1 MRFPG
6 GAVGNFYHFGK
17 SGYGFDFAEI
27 DQYHDGKVP
36 KRARGLENSRI
47 KKNQHQ
53 DYIDDFIQLA
63 QETNSKAVLVAN
75 LFVDNNDILL
85 MIEKLVTNNIEVVG
99 VELGSELSNRSYFT
113 KGYTIEDYIVSAKR
127 CSKKIKDKYPNLKT
141 AVVVAPLGK
150 RKGHR
155 HNVWNEKL
163 SKLDFYDA
171 IIIHSY
177 AKVINGKDKEG
188 QMVFEEAEGKNKTEA
203 FEIYKNRAID
213 YLTNEYPKQVQ
224 EYVRI
229 FNKPIWVTEWN
240 LQMSKTTGNTLLQS
254 LFVANYLLEL
264 LSSPDLKNNF
274 TFSFSSNK
282 KLGILGGV
290 AAAIAIIV
298 IVGFTAINTPIDST
312 VSSTAS
318 NPLLVNIDQTTYQRA
333 DIISISGDTNSY
345 TKSVELSIE
354 NTNGVKIWKEI
365 INPKND
371 GQFSTL
377 IIAGGGGWENNGVY
391 TLKAVQDDLASE
403 IEFKIIA

>member
-1 MRFPG
+1 LTFITDLDDLIRHHHG
-6 GAVGNFYHFGK
+6 DVKKLREIRDTIRHDNFITTEDKNYVESLITIH
-17 SGYGFDFAEI
+17 
-27 DQYHDGKVP
+27 
-36 KRARGLENSRI
+36 L
-47 KKNQHQ
+47 KNQPL
-53 DYIDDFIQLA
+53 DK
-63 QETNSKAVLVAN
+63 S
-75 LFVDNNDILL
+75 
-85 MIEKLVTNNIEVVG
+85 
-99 VELGSELSNRSYFT
+99 
-113 KGYTIEDYIVSAKR
+113 VSRKQPDT
-127 CSKKIKDKYPNLKT
+127 KIKL
-141 AVVVAPLGK
+141 
-150 RKGHR
+150 
-155 HNVWNEKL
+155 
-163 SKLDFYDA
+163 
-171 IIIHSY
+171 
-177 AKVINGKDKEG
+177 
-188 QMVFEEAEGKNKTEA
+188 Q
-203 FEIYKNRAID
+203 
-213 YLTNEYPKQVQ
+213 PK
-224 EYVRI
+224 
-229 FNKPIWVTEWN
+229 PT
-240 LQMSKTTGNTLLQS
+240 
-254 LFVANYLLEL
+254 

-298 IVGFTAINTPIDST
+298 IVGFTAINTPFDSIT
-312 VSSTAS
+312 SSTSS

>member
-1 MRFPG
+1 MTFITDLDDLIRHHHG
-6 GAVGNFYHFGK
+6 DVKKLREIRDTVRHDNFITTEDKNYVESLITMH
-17 SGYGFDFAEI
+17 
-27 DQYHDGKVP
+27 
-36 KRARGLENSRI
+36 L
-47 KKNQHQ
+47 KNQPL
-53 DYIDDFIQLA
+53 DK
-63 QETNSKAVLVAN
+63 S
-75 LFVDNNDILL
+75 
-85 MIEKLVTNNIEVVG
+85 
-99 VELGSELSNRSYFT
+99 LSRKQPDT
-113 KGYTIEDYIVSAKR
+113 
-127 CSKKIKDKYPNLKT
+127 KIKL
-141 AVVVAPLGK
+141 
-150 RKGHR
+150 
-155 HNVWNEKL
+155 
-163 SKLDFYDA
+163 
-171 IIIHSY
+171 
-177 AKVINGKDKEG
+177 
-188 QMVFEEAEGKNKTEA
+188 Q
-203 FEIYKNRAID
+203 
-213 YLTNEYPKQVQ
+213 PK
-224 EYVRI
+224 
-229 FNKPIWVTEWN
+229 PT
-240 LQMSKTTGNTLLQS
+240 
-254 LFVANYLLEL
+254 

-274 TFSFSSNK
+274 TFNFSSNK

-312 VSSTAS
+312 VSSATD

>member
-1 MRFPG
+1 LTFITDLDDLIRHHHG
-6 GAVGNFYHFGK
+6 DVKKLREIRDTIRHDNFITTEDKNYVESLITIH
-17 SGYGFDFAEI
+17 
-27 DQYHDGKVP
+27 
-36 KRARGLENSRI
+36 L
-47 KKNQHQ
+47 KNQPL
-53 DYIDDFIQLA
+53 DK
-63 QETNSKAVLVAN
+63 S
-75 LFVDNNDILL
+75 
-85 MIEKLVTNNIEVVG
+85 
-99 VELGSELSNRSYFT
+99 LSRKQPDT
-113 KGYTIEDYIVSAKR
+113 
-127 CSKKIKDKYPNLKT
+127 KIKL
-141 AVVVAPLGK
+141 
-150 RKGHR
+150 
-155 HNVWNEKL
+155 
-163 SKLDFYDA
+163 
-171 IIIHSY
+171 
-177 AKVINGKDKEG
+177 
-188 QMVFEEAEGKNKTEA
+188 Q
-203 FEIYKNRAID
+203 
-213 YLTNEYPKQVQ
+213 PK
-224 EYVRI
+224 
-229 FNKPIWVTEWN
+229 PT
-240 LQMSKTTGNTLLQS
+240 
-254 LFVANYLLEL
+254 

-318 NPLLVNIDQTTYQRA
+318 NPLLVDIDQTTYQRA

-354 NTNGVKIWKEI
+354 NTNGVKIWKET

>member
-1 MRFPG
+1 MTFITDLDDLIRHHHG
-6 GAVGNFYHFGK
+6 DVKKLREIRDTIRHDNFITTEDKNYVESLITIH
-17 SGYGFDFAEI
+17 
-27 DQYHDGKVP
+27 
-36 KRARGLENSRI
+36 L
-47 KKNQHQ
+47 KNQPL
-53 DYIDDFIQLA
+53 DK
-63 QETNSKAVLVAN
+63 S
-75 LFVDNNDILL
+75 
-85 MIEKLVTNNIEVVG
+85 
-99 VELGSELSNRSYFT
+99 LSRKQPDT
-113 KGYTIEDYIVSAKR
+113 
-127 CSKKIKDKYPNLKT
+127 KIKL
-141 AVVVAPLGK
+141 
-150 RKGHR
+150 
-155 HNVWNEKL
+155 
-163 SKLDFYDA
+163 
-171 IIIHSY
+171 
-177 AKVINGKDKEG
+177 
-188 QMVFEEAEGKNKTEA
+188 Q
-203 FEIYKNRAID
+203 
-213 YLTNEYPKQVQ
+213 PK
-224 EYVRI
+224 
-229 FNKPIWVTEWN
+229 PT
-240 LQMSKTTGNTLLQS
+240 
-254 LFVANYLLEL
+254 